1 MTGDESKNVPK
12 AVRQGHRFAPGNPG
26 GPGRPQGSRNAAS
39 LMLDRLADGEAAE
52 ILANV
57 IAKAK
62 DGDLKAAEL
71 ILARAWPQRKG
82 RPVALNLPPIES
94 AMDVLKGLGAVVAAM
109 GDGTITPDEAALV
122 GGLLEAKRKA
132 LETVTIEERLTKLEG
147 LKK

>member
-1 MTGDESKNVPK
+1 MSDESKNGK
-12 AVRQGHRFAPGNPG
+12 KSGRKGFRFAPGNPG

-39 LMLDRLADGEAAE
+39 IMLDRLADGEAAE

-62 DGDLKAAEL
+62 EGDLKAAEL

-82 RPVALNLPPIES
+82 RPVALSLPPIES
-94 AMDVLKGLGAVVAAM
+94 AMDVLKALSAVVAAM
-109 GDGTITPDEAALV
+109 GDGSITPEEAALV

-132 LETVTIEERLTKLEG
+132 LETVAIEQRLTALEG
-147 LKK
+147 KAK